1 MSHSFGLVML
11 SGLVLE
17 CPLKIKTI
25 VRISRRGHGIGVMRP
40 GDPPSPRPMA
50 QQIASAYCALCGLP
64 LGGERTGDAGDIDR
78 PFNRIAAFGCSF
90 VDDEADV
97 AGEGELERL
106 PLQRPR
112 EVAFETRGDMAG
124 DFLAF
129 DLERNRPR
137 PA

>member
-11 SGLVLE
+11 SGLILE

-25 VRISRRGHGIGVMRP
+25 VRISGGHGIGAMRP
-40 GDPPSPRPMA
+40 GDPPSPPPVA

-90 VDDEADV
+90 VGDGADV
-97 AGEGELERL
+97 AAEGELERL
-106 PLQRPR
+106 PLQRSR
-112 EVAFETRGDMAG
+112 EVPFKPGRDMAG
-124 DFLAF
+124 
-129 DLERNRPR
+129 
-137 PA
+137 